1 MGQRGQKTG
10 KQSGNAEEIIEL
22 SSLVM
27 ILKARAFFAIEI
39 ASYCKK
45 SSAKD
50 AHLAEKKLV
59 VNDTARARK
68 SPAGGLFVLVSYR
81 PRCLRNAKDFLKN
94 KRSELL

>member
-1 MGQRGQKTG
+1 MHIVLEMGQRGQKTG

-27 ILKARAFFAIEI
+27 ILKAEAFFE
-39 ASYCKK
+39 
-45 SSAKD
+45 
-50 AHLAEKKLV
+50 HLAEKKLV

-68 SPAGGLFVLVSYR
+68 SPAGGLFVLVSYH
-81 PRCLRNAKDFLKN
+81 PQCLRNAKDFLKN